1 MWICY
6 LLPCISIFLSQV
18 VAQTDAGKG
27 LQSISYFLLFVDV
40 SEYRRFKLVFHFNS
54 ERDTDILPIENKYVD
69 RS

>member
-27 LQSISYFLLFVDV
+27 LQAISYFLLFVDV
-40 SEYRRFKLVFHFNS
+40 SEYRYFKLVFHFNF
-54 ERDTDILPIENKYVD
+54 ERDKDVLLIENKYVD

>member
-27 LQSISYFLLFVDV
+27 LQAISYFLFVDV
-40 SEYRRFKLVFHFNS
+40 SEYRYFKLVFHFNF
-54 ERDTDILPIENKYVD
+54 ERDKDVLLIENKI
-69 RS
+69 RR